1 MQVGSNYFQSFLQK
15 TDEKSLYKMK
25 HYPEIDDELLTNWQG
40 RAVNFLEIGVFKGGS
55 LRMWRDFFF
64 RKLKDDFSRYR
75 SRL

>member
-1 MQVGSNYFQSFLQK
+1 
-15 TDEKSLYKMK
+15 MK
-25 HYPEIDDELLTNWQG
+25 HYPEIYDELLANWQG
-40 RAVNFLEIGVFKGGS
+40 RVVSFLEIGVFKGGS